1 MKDFDIFSMAFN
13 DYYTKQKDRSLAEI
27 QELFKDF
34 YIKIKDLNCN
44 DFRLYYYKARY
55 LNGENQ
61 LYEAKDNVDCAV
73 TLIGKINQYGLIEN
87 SSVLFVP
94 DGRGNYYPCY
104 YQEHINKTISDVF
117 YCAGEIYAKMDA
129 MEESARYYRIGQYYH
144 TFFKSEFENANNV
157 IVFSFRNYNEYSLSD
172 LINNTITV
180 CPSSKMNDPFDSI
193 INLWGDTDNLEK
205 ICTDK
210 KHIMPMCSA
219 FNLYRIRSF
228 CLGNRNTPIKKV
240 LMWSHYAGE
249 HTGFCIKYKL
259 SNHFIK
265 QKENGNYEHMY
276 LKKIEYTNEKI
287 SIATTS
293 INTDVAFATKSKEWR
308 YENEVRLIVY
318 NPNKT
323 EQFYG
328 IELDDESEIEAIF
341 FGYRCSEVAI
351 NTIKNIFINKNT
363 KVPKFY
369 KMILDENNVYNL
381 KYEVVK

>member
-1 MKDFDIFSMAFN
+1 MKDYDMFLLAYN
-13 DYYTKQKDRSLAEI
+13 EYYTKQKNRSCDEI
-27 QELFKDF
+27 RKLFEDF

-44 DFRLYYYKARY
+44 DFRLYYIKARY
-55 LNGENQ
+55 LNGQN
-61 LYEAKDNVDCAV
+61 LLNEAKDNVDRA
-73 TLIGKINQYGLIEN
+73 IELMESKCCMSIDELHIDGIFDLN
-87 SSVLFVP
+87 NLFH
-94 DGRGNYYPCY
+94 N
-104 YQEHINKTISDVF
+104 NKTISDV
-117 YCAGEIYAKMDA
+117 YSCAGEIYAKMDKI
-129 MEESARYYRIGQYYH
+129 ETSDKYYKIGQYYN
-144 TFFKSEFENANNV
+144 TLLGSDFKDQSYVN
-157 IVFSFRNYNEYSLSD
+157 VFSFRRYNEYSLSD

-193 INLWGDTDNLEK
+193 INLWGSDDNLEK
-205 ICTDK
+205 ICKDK
-210 KHIMPMCSA
+210 KHIKPMCSA

-228 CLGNRNTPIKKV
+228 CLGNRNTPTKKV

-265 QKENGNYEHMY
+265 QKENENCEHMY
-276 LKKIEYTNEKI
+276 LKRIKYTNEKT

-328 IELDDESEIEAIF
+328 IELDSKSEIEAIF
-341 FGYRCSEVAI
+341 FGYRCSEIAI
-351 NTIKNIFINKNT
+351 NTIKNIFINKNA

>member
-1 MKDFDIFSMAFN
+1 MFLLAYN
-13 DYYTKQKDRSLAEI
+13 EYYTKQKNRSCDEI
-27 QELFKDF
+27 RKLFEDF

-44 DFRLYYYKARY
+44 DFRLYYIKARY
-55 LNGENQ
+55 LNGQN
-61 LYEAKDNVDCAV
+61 LLNEAKDNVDRA
-73 TLIGKINQYGLIEN
+73 IELMESKCCMSIDELHIDGIFDLN
-87 SSVLFVP
+87 NLFH
-94 DGRGNYYPCY
+94 N
-104 YQEHINKTISDVF
+104 NKTISDV
-117 YCAGEIYAKMDA
+117 YSCAGEIYAKMDKI
-129 MEESARYYRIGQYYH
+129 ETSDKYYKIGQYYN
-144 TFFKSEFENANNV
+144 TLLGSDFKDQSYVN
-157 IVFSFRNYNEYSLSD
+157 VFSFRRYNEYSLSD

-193 INLWGDTDNLEK
+193 INLWGSADNLEK
-205 ICTDK
+205 ICKDK
-210 KHIMPMCSA
+210 KHIKPMCSS
-219 FNLYRIRSF
+219 FNQYRIRSF
-228 CLGNRNTPIKKV
+228 CLGNRNTPTRKV

-265 QKENGNYEHMY
+265 QKENENYEHMY
-276 LKKIEYTNEKI
+276 LKKIKYTNKKI

-328 IELDDESEIEAIF
+328 IELDDKSEIEAIF

-351 NTIKNIFINKNT
+351 NTIKNIFINKNA

>member
-1 MKDFDIFSMAFN
+1 MNDYDIFSLAYN
-13 DYYTKQKDRSLAEI
+13 EYYTKQKDRSLDEI
-27 QELFKDF
+27 RELFKAF

-44 DFRLYYYKARY
+44 DFRLYYIKARY
-55 LNGENQ
+55 LNGQN
-61 LYEAKDNVDCAV
+61 LLKEAKDNVDTAV
-73 TLIGKINQYGLIEN
+73 TLIKQINQYGLIEN
-87 SSVLFVP
+87 TSVIFVY
-94 DGRGNYYPCY
+94 DGSGNYYPCD
-104 YQEHINKTISDVF
+104 YQEHVNKTISDV
-117 YCAGEIYAKMDA
+117 YSCAGEIYAKMDKI
-129 MEESARYYRIGQYYH
+129 ETSDKYYKIGQYYN
-144 TFFKSEFENANNV
+144 TLLGTDFKEQSYVN
-157 IVFSFRNYNEYSLSD
+157 VFSFRRYNEYSLSD

-193 INLWGDTDNLEK
+193 INLWGSADNLEK
-205 ICTDK
+205 ICKDK
-210 KHIMPMCSA
+210 KHIKPMCSA

-228 CLGNRNTPIKKV
+228 CLGNRNTPTKKV

-265 QKENGNYEHMY
+265 QKENENCEHMY
-276 LKKIEYTNEKI
+276 LKRIKYTNEKT
-287 SIATTS
+287 SIATNS
-293 INTDVAFATKSKEWR
+293 IDTNLAFATKSKEWK

-328 IELDDESEIEAIF
+328 IDLDNESKIEAIF
-341 FGYRCSEVAI
+341 FGYRCSEIVI

-363 KVPKFY
+363 KIPKFY

>member
-1 MKDFDIFSMAFN
+1 MNDFDIFLSELENYNEKCN
-13 DYYTKQKDRSLAEI
+13 DCSSEKRK
-27 QELFKDF
+27 ELFDDLF
-34 YIKIKDLNCN
+34 LKIKDLNC
-44 DFRLYYYKARY
+44 DYFKLYYYKARY
-55 LNGENQ
+55 LNGKNQ
-61 LYEAKDNVDCAV
+61 LDEARNNIDRAIELMESKCSISIDKLHIDGIFDLNVFRD
-73 TLIGKINQYGLIEN
+73 K
-87 SSVLFVP
+87 
-94 DGRGNYYPCY
+94 
-104 YQEHINKTISDVF
+104 NKLISDV
-117 YCAGEIYAKMDA
+117 YSCAGEIYAKID
-129 MEESARYYRIGQYYH
+129 EIETSVKYYKICQYYNS
-144 TFFKSEFENANNV
+144 FLESDFKDYKHVS
-157 IVFSFRNYNEYSLSD
+157 VFSFRKYNENSLSD

-351 NTIKNIFINKNT
+351 NTIKNIFINKNA

>member
-1 MKDFDIFSMAFN
+1 MFLLAYN
-13 DYYTKQKDRSLAEI
+13 EYYTKQKNRSCDEI
-27 QELFKDF
+27 RKLFEDF

-44 DFRLYYYKARY
+44 DFRLYYIKARY
-55 LNGENQ
+55 LNGQN
-61 LYEAKDNVDCAV
+61 LLNEAKDNVDRA
-73 TLIGKINQYGLIEN
+73 IELMESKCCMSIDELHIDGIFDLN
-87 SSVLFVP
+87 NLFH
-94 DGRGNYYPCY
+94 N
-104 YQEHINKTISDVF
+104 NKTISDV
-117 YCAGEIYAKMDA
+117 YSCAGEIYAKMDKI
-129 MEESARYYRIGQYYH
+129 ETSDKYYKIGQYYN
-144 TFFKSEFENANNV
+144 TLLGSDFKDQSYVN
-157 IVFSFRNYNEYSLSD
+157 VFSFRRYNEYSLSD

-193 INLWGDTDNLEK
+193 INLWGSDDNLEK
-205 ICTDK
+205 ICKDK
-210 KHIMPMCSA
+210 KHIKPMCSA

-228 CLGNRNTPIKKV
+228 CLGNRNTPTKKV

-265 QKENGNYEHMY
+265 QKENENCEHMY
-276 LKKIEYTNEKI
+276 LKRIKYTNEKT

-328 IELDDESEIEAIF
+328 IELDSKSEIEAIF
-341 FGYRCSEVAI
+341 FGYRCSEIAI
-351 NTIKNIFINKNT
+351 NTIKNIFINKNA

>member
-1 MKDFDIFSMAFN
+1 MF
-13 DYYTKQKDRSLAEI
+13 L
-27 QELFKDF
+27 
-34 YIKIKDLNCN
+34 KIKDLNC
-44 DFRLYYYKARY
+44 DYFKLYYYKARY
-55 LNGENQ
+55 LNGKNQ
-61 LYEAKDNVDCAV
+61 LDEARNNIDRAIELMESKCSISIDKLHIDGIFDLNVFRD
-73 TLIGKINQYGLIEN
+73 K
-87 SSVLFVP
+87 
-94 DGRGNYYPCY
+94 
-104 YQEHINKTISDVF
+104 NKLISDV
-117 YCAGEIYAKMDA
+117 YSCAGEIYAKID
-129 MEESARYYRIGQYYH
+129 EIETSVKYYKICQYYNS
-144 TFFKSEFENANNV
+144 FLESDFKDYKHVS
-157 IVFSFRNYNEYSLSD
+157 VFSFRKYNENSLSD

-351 NTIKNIFINKNT
+351 NTIKNIFINKNA

>member
-1 MKDFDIFSMAFN
+1 MKDYDMFLLAYN
-13 DYYTKQKDRSLAEI
+13 EYYTKQKNRSCDEI
-27 QELFKDF
+27 RKLFEDF

-44 DFRLYYYKARY
+44 DFRLYYIKARY
-55 LNGENQ
+55 LNGQN
-61 LYEAKDNVDCAV
+61 LLNEAKDNVDRA
-73 TLIGKINQYGLIEN
+73 IELMESKCCMSIDELHIDGIFDLN
-87 SSVLFVP
+87 NLFH
-94 DGRGNYYPCY
+94 N
-104 YQEHINKTISDVF
+104 NKTISDVYSF
-117 YCAGEIYAKMDA
+117 AGEIYAKMDKI
-129 MEESARYYRIGQYYH
+129 ETSDKYYKIGQYYN
-144 TFFKSEFENANNV
+144 TLLGSDFKDQSYVN
-157 IVFSFRNYNEYSLSD
+157 VFSFRRYNEYSLSD

-193 INLWGDTDNLEK
+193 INLWGSADNLEK
-205 ICTDK
+205 ICKDK
-210 KHIMPMCSA
+210 KHIKPMCSS
-219 FNLYRIRSF
+219 FNQYRIRSF
-228 CLGNRNTPIKKV
+228 CLGNRNTPTRKV

-265 QKENGNYEHMY
+265 QKENENCEHMY
-276 LKKIEYTNEKI
+276 LKKIKYTNEKT
-287 SIATTS
+287 SIATNS
-293 INTDVAFATKSKEWR
+293 IDTNLAFATKSKEWK

-328 IELDDESEIEAIF
+328 IDLDNESKIEAIF

-351 NTIKNIFINKNT
+351 NTIKNIFINKNA